1 MKLKIKPMGSKS
13 MIRKAIYAGSFNP
26 WHQGHEDILKKILMV
41 FDKAIVACGINPDKE
56 SEPAVVSGLG
66 RATWVSPIVP
76 PWKHNDPRLE
86 CFAFV
91 DLLVDVINDYN
102 KNHPEEPITAIAR
115 GLRFGYDLHYEQN
128 MQYWN
133 EDLGL
138 TIPVV
143 YFISDRSLAHVS
155 SSAIRQIEKI
165 RSKSLT

>member
-1 MKLKIKPMGSKS
+1 MT
-13 MIRKAIYAGSFNP
+13 KAIYAGSFNP

-41 FDKAIVACGINPDKE
+41 FDKAIVACGLNPDKA
-56 SEPAVVSGLG
+56 SEPDVASL
-66 RATWVSPIVP
+66 IVL
-76 PWKHNDPRLE
+76 PWKRKDPRIE
-86 CFAFV
+86 CFSF
-91 DLLVDVINDYN
+91 DGLLVDTINEYN
-102 KNHPEEPITAIAR
+102 STHPMEPITAIAR
-115 GLRFGYDLHYEQN
+115 GLRSGYDLHYEQN
-128 MQYWN
+128 QQYWN

>member
-1 MKLKIKPMGSKS
+1 MGNES

-26 WHQGHEDILKKILMV
+26 WHQGHEDILKKIFMV
-41 FDKAIVACGINPDKE
+41 FDKAIVACGINPDKA
-56 SEPAVVSGLG
+56 SEPEMASL
-66 RATWVSPIVP
+66 IVP

-86 CFAFV
+86 CFAFD

-102 KNHPEEPITAIAR
+102 KNHPEEPITAIVR
-115 GLRFGYDLHYEQN
+115 GLRSGYDLHYEQN

-155 SSAIRQIEKI
+155 SSALRQIEKI
-165 RSKSLT
+165 KRSKSLT